1 MTSLPFKG
9 LNLPKKLGG
18 EPDFSS
24 KAFIA
29 RVTPE
34 AQLHVTHS
42 RFQGSPENGQLFFVQ
57 VKHCHHS
64 RLCDLCPTTL
74 FLAFRL
80 DGIASQASLPNNDE
94 IRSPPRG

>member
-42 RFQGSPENGQLFFVQ
+42 RFQGSPGN
-57 VKHCHHS
+57 
-64 RLCDLCPTTL
+64 
-74 FLAFRL
+74 A
-80 DGIASQASLPNNDE
+80 
-94 IRSPPRG
+94 